1 VSPTHQQ
8 SLPIIPFRACCAQKD
23 QTHTL
28 KVIGET
34 PMSLTTVRL
43 MIVQGWG
50 EDEVFDNQIAAER
63 PDKPICAL
71 AL

>member
-1 VSPTHQQ
+1 
-8 SLPIIPFRACCAQKD
+8 
-23 QTHTL
+23 
-28 KVIGET
+28 
-34 PMSLTTVRL
+34 MSLTTVRL